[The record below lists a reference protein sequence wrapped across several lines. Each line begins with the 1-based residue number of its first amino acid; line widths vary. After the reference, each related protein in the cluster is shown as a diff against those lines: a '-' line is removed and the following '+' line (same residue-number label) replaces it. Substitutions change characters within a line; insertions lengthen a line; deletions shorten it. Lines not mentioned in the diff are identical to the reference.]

1 MHKTISFVRHGQY
14 EHHPGVFGGML
25 TEKGSEQAM
34 RTAEEMIRRGA
45 TKVIAS
51 DYQRAIDTAG
61 FIEMALEQ
69 GESFSDPILREML
82 PTKVPAFFVPT
93 IVQRDAQDCLE
104 EIEHR
109 YLRAD
114 SQYDVVACHGNL
126 IRALVTRALGAPL
139 ENWLRMSVM
148 HGSVTTF
155 SVSENLTRVIEVG
168 ACTHLPMRLRTA

>member
-61 FIEMALEQ
+61 FIEMA
-69 GESFSDPILREML
+69 
-82 PTKVPAFFVPT
+82 
-93 IVQRDAQDCLE
+93 
-104 EIEHR
+104 
-109 YLRAD
+109 
-114 SQYDVVACHGNL
+114 
-126 IRALVTRALGAPL
+126 
-139 ENWLRMSVM
+139 MSVM